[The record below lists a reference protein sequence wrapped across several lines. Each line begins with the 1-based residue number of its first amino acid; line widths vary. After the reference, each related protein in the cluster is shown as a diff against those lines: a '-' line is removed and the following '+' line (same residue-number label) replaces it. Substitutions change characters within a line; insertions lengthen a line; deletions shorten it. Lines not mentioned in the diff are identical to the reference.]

1 MNVLT
6 RTPRL
11 AIALSLA
18 LLMAA
23 TRSRH
28 FAGLLPDASLAV
40 FLLGGFYLARAGWF
54 AAYLALAALV
64 DQLAI
69 RVGGVSD
76 WCLTPAYA
84 FLVPAYGFA
93 WLAGRWAAIG
103 FDAVSAA
110 ALARTLAAFA
120 VGVFGWF
127 VVSNAGFYL
136 YSGYF
141 GEMTAAEYAARVA
154 KYLLPYTAAAAFY
167 VVCATAVH
175 AAVAAALGS
184 LRRA

>member
-1 MNVLT
+1 MHTLT
-6 RTPRL
+6 RAPRL
-11 AIALSLA
+11 ALALSLA

-28 FAGLLPDASLAV
+28 FGGLLPDASLAV

-64 DQLAI
+64 DQFAI

-84 FLVPAYGFA
+84 FLVPAYGLA
-93 WLAGRWAAIG
+93 WLAGRWAADG
-103 FDAVSAA
+103 FDTKAGAV
-110 ALARTLAAFA
+110 LARTLAAFA
-120 VGVFGWF
+120 AGVFGWF

-141 GEMTAAEYAARVA
+141 DEMTAADYASRVA
-154 KYLLPYTAAAAFY
+154 RYLVPYAAAAALY
-167 VVCATAVH
+167 VLLAAAVH
-175 AAVAAALGS
+175 AAAATWAA